1 MSLTHTKAFETYLVE
16 QINSF
21 CKKKIEYSNFEPF
34 SDSTTNKFE
43 QYFGLLKF
51 SNLFEYIESN
61 SKVEGNKIV
70 NLFIGYLKSNDEKLR
85 LKLKLLKVKYP
96 TAFELLKSL
105 KKINLNKT
113 TNANEWIK
121 LPTQFRHEDIILL
134 EKLQIIFTREYS
146 EFIFQNKRIIE
157 LDI

>member
-1 MSLTHTKAFETYLVE
+1 MLSC
-16 QINSF
+16 SF
-21 CKKKIEYSNFEPF
+21 
-34 SDSTTNKFE
+34 D
-43 QYFGLLKF
+43 G
-51 SNLFEYIESN
+51 
-61 SKVEGNKIV
+61 
-70 NLFIGYLKSNDEKLR
+70 
-85 LKLKLLKVKYP
+85 
-96 TAFELLKSL
+96 
-105 KKINLNKT
+105 KINLNKT